1 MTICIKA
8 LKFWHALCCS
18 RQLDS
23 YPKETYM
30 TVHTNLATRI
40 LIRVSFIKRNMER
53 NAPKEETGRNIMSQI
68 IDYDMTIKMI
78 LFKDM

>member
-1 MTICIKA
+1 
-8 LKFWHALCCS
+8 
-18 RQLDS
+18 
-23 YPKETYM
+23 M

-40 LIRVSFIKRNMER
+40 LIRVPFIKINMEK
-53 NAPKEETGRNIMSQI
+53 NVLKEEIGRNIMSQI

>member
-1 MTICIKA
+1 
-8 LKFWHALCCS
+8 
-18 RQLDS
+18 
-23 YPKETYM
+23 M

-40 LIRVSFIKRNMER
+40 LIRVSFIKINMER
-53 NAPKEETGRNIMSQI
+53 NAPKEETGRNVMSQI

>member
-1 MTICIKA
+1 MAICIKA
-8 LKFWHALCCS
+8 LKFWHAVCSS

-40 LIRVSFIKRNMER
+40 LIRVSFTKINTER

-78 LFKDM
+78 LFKEM